1 VCLALHHETFAETMD
16 GVECVLTQASIE
28 AMQRKELLKDWPAD
42 FQSAQLPNF
51 SLAVDKPRI
60 APKAP
65 KPPKAPTLPK
75 ALKIGAMTAKM
86 KKSAMMKKKAI
97 AVATASAIVPSD
109 ASVSSGHVAMAT
121 ASAIVPS
128 DASVSS
134 GHASMATAS
143 AIVPSDPYHVSV
155 MLGLPQSFAATA
167 SDSLPDSFRACKQG
181 DKLMQRSLIEMMV
194 LYREAFPNHD
204 IIDVNGMIAVPNDR
218 NESVSWLD
226 MVKRVPQHFRA
237 AFREI
242 KNREAWAHKVYHK
255 INSIKADLT
264 RKTKPT
270 PNTFRELLKQIPES
284 TFGNMWHK
292 PPPPPPPSSSPPPPP
307 PPPSPLAPPP
317 PPHAS

>member
-1 VCLALHHETFAETMD
+1 MCLALHHETFAETMD

-42 FQSAQLPNF
+42 FQSAQLPNC

-75 ALKIGAMTAKM
+75 ALKIGGMTAKM

-97 AVATASAIVPSD
+97 AV
-109 ASVSSGHVAMAT
+109 AT

-292 PPPPPPPSSSPPPPP
+292 PPPPPPP
-307 PPPSPLAPPP
+307 PSPLAPPP

>member
-1 VCLALHHETFAETMD
+1 MD

-42 FQSAQLPNF
+42 FQSAQLPIF

-109 ASVSSGHVAMAT
+109 ASVMAT

-143 AIVPSDPYHVSV
+143 AIVPSDVSV
-155 MLGLPQSFAATA
+155 ILGLPPIP
-167 SDSLPDSFRACKQG
+167 SDTLPGSFRAHKEG
-181 DKLMQRSLIEMMV
+181 YKLMQRSLIDLMG
-194 LYREAFPNHD
+194 LYREAFPSHN

-218 NESVSWLD
+218 NEIVSWLD
-226 MVKRVPQHFRA
+226 MVKRVPQHFIA
-237 AFREI
+237 EFRLV
-242 KNREAWAHKVYHK
+242 KNRDLWAQKVYHK
-255 INSIKADLT
+255 LKSIKADLT
-264 RKTKPT
+264 RETNPT
-270 PNTFRELLKQIPES
+270 PNTFRELMKQIPES
-284 TFGNMWHK
+284 TVGNIFGGTAI
-292 PPPPPPPSSSPPPPP
+292 PPPPPPP
-307 PPPSPLAPPP
+307 PPPSPPAPPP